1 MPYKS
6 KAQERL
12 FFADPRLKKYAHKWA
27 HESGQHHGR
36 KGSKAAFKRLPE
48 HVKKKR
54 AKRRSS

>member
-12 FFADPRLKKYAHKWA
+12 FFASPRLKKYAHKWA
-27 HESGQHHGR
+27 HESGQGHGK
-36 KGSKAAFKRLPE
+36 KGSVQAFRRLPE

-54 AKRRSS
+54 KRTR